1 MSSASNRP
9 ALSIAVSK
17 SQSYMWGILLVV
29 LATIGSSLS
38 GIFVRLVPELDG
50 WQIACWRGYWM
61 SVSLLIYLVLCYGS
75 GIGDAFRAIPRTALL
90 AVALF
95 FTISSTA
102 YVTALTLTS
111 VANVSALGALSTI
124 FTAFLSFRVT
134 GERVSAIVWVAAPLA
149 LLGVV
154 VIMNADLTSGHWIG
168 NILALFVALS
178 FAGLTVSLRR
188 YRTFDMVPAICLGG
202 FLIFVVAGLFKGAFH
217 IPARS
222 LPILIL
228 MGPIQ
233 LSIPLILF
241 VRGVRSVP
249 AVTLSLIVLLDV
261 VLNPFWTWIG
271 TGEIPSLQT
280 AFGVAMIL
288 AAVTL
293 SIVGGHWAER
303 RRLVEAELIH

>member
-1 MSSASNRP
+1 MS
-9 ALSIAVSK
+9 IVVSK

-134 GERVSAIVWVAAPLA
+134 GERVSAIVWIAAPLA
-149 LLGVV
+149 LLGVAT
-154 VIMNADLTSGHWIG
+154 IMRA
-168 NILALFVALS
+168 
-178 FAGLTVSLRR
+178 
-188 YRTFDMVPAICLGG
+188 
-202 FLIFVVAGLFKGAFH
+202 
-217 IPARS
+217 
-222 LPILIL
+222 
-228 MGPIQ
+228 MGE
-233 LSIPLILF
+233 S
-241 VRGVRSVP
+241 
-249 AVTLSLIVLLDV
+249 
-261 VLNPFWTWIG
+261 W
-271 TGEIPSLQT
+271 
-280 AFGVAMIL
+280 
-288 AAVTL
+288 
-293 SIVGGHWAER
+293 
-303 RRLVEAELIH
+303 